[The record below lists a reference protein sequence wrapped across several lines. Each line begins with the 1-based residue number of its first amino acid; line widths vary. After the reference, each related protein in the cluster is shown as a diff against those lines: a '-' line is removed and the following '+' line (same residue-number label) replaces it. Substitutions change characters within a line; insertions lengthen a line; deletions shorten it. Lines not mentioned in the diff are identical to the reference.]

1 MSLRTRFL
9 EPRNIYRNAIATS
22 PPLLAARYAA
32 HRRFSTSV
40 ATRRP
45 SRRASRLEASP
56 LSSTSVANSSRSSLS
71 PSSRQAE
78 PSRVTLAR
86 RSPRRRS
93 CRPSSVTVLQFAAP
107 GAAQHRPPPPPPVPE
122 LGRAPSTAE
131 SACDTAAAITAP
143 PEVCPAVDLLLA
155 VSVFFERPLKSTA
168 CDPVKLML
176 PLVSCVRRVSTRVPS
191 HAAALAAVARHG
203 LPLRGPGPS
212 LHAC

>member
-1 MSLRTRFL
+1 MSLRTGFL

-22 PPLLAARYAA
+22 PLLAARYAA
-32 HRRFSTSV
+32 RRRFSTSV

-93 CRPSSVTVLQFAAP
+93 CRPSSITVLRFAAP
-107 GAAQHRPPPPPPVPE
+107 GAAQHRPPPP
-122 LGRAPSTAE
+122 
-131 SACDTAAAITAP
+131 P

-155 VSVFFERPLKSTA
+155 VSVFFKRPLKSTA

-176 PLVSCVRRVSTRVPS
+176 PLVSRVRRVSTRVPS

-212 LHAC
+212 LHAR

>member
-1 MSLRTRFL
+1 MGVLKLHFIYEIALNPSL
-9 EPRNIYRNAIATS
+9 
-22 PPLLAARYAA
+22 PLLGTPRRSR
-32 HRRFSTSV
+32 RRFSTSV
-40 ATRRP
+40 AMHRP

-78 PSRVTLAR
+78 ASRVTLAR

-93 CRPSSVTVLQFAAP
+93 CRPSSITVLRFAAP

-122 LGRAPSTAE
+122 LGRAPSPAE
-131 SACDTAAAITAP
+131 SACATAAAITAP

-155 VSVFFERPLKSTA
+155 VSVFFKRPLKSTA

-176 PLVSCVRRVSTRVPS
+176 PLVSRVRRVSTRVPS

-212 LHAC
+212 LHAR